1 MKKIVSLL
9 LVVAMLLTLAACG
22 SGNTNTNTPTPA
34 ASFKSVKIGVALY
47 QDSGPAVDAI
57 KAYLGSLAAPLN
69 ATFAYT
75 VLTQTDESAN
85 LTKIQELI
93 ASGVDGIICTMDLGT
108 PAILNECQA
117 AGVYLAGF
125 LSDYDT
131 SFNTNFD
138 GVYKHPN
145 FLGTVAD
152 GPCGEDMTAGR
163 DFLNSLLEYNER
175 NPEAPLTHVAVTM
188 FPTWAFPNQAFLV
201 EQFYAAVE
209 EYNQTAETPIVADPL
224 DEATDVLQF
233 SLLDSTYF
241 AKHPGIDAIM
251 SFAAGSFVYPTLVA
265 SGNDTTLKLFSPG
278 YDEGDYV
285 NFGTSGTGTYQQCIV
300 SAIEAINYP
309 LVLLINKLNGVAFPD
324 MPETAERRSVLSI
337 IINSDE
343 DMAKYMNY
351 LAVTG
356 KVENSFYTPDQI
368 VALTA
373 VGNPNATYADLVET
387 LNHMTV
393 EDLK

>member
-1 MKKIVSLL
+1 MKKLIALL
-9 LVVAMLLTLAACG
+9 LAAMLLSLAVSA
-22 SGNTNTNTPTPA
+22 SADGNFRPI
-34 ASFKSVKIGVALY
+34 KIGVALY
-47 QDSGPAVDAI
+47 QDSGPAVTAI
-57 KAYLGSLAAPLN
+57 KSYLGSLAGPLN
-69 ATFAYT
+69 VTFSYT

-108 PAILNECQA
+108 NAILSECEA

-131 SFNTNFD
+131 SYTTNFD
-138 GVYKHPN
+138 RVFKHPN

-152 GPCGEDMTAGR
+152 GPCGEEMTAGR
-163 DFLNSLLEYNER
+163 DFFNSLLEYNER
-175 NPEAPLTHVAVTM
+175 NPEAPLTHVSVTM
-188 FPTWAFPNQAFLV
+188 FPTWAFPNQAVLV
-201 EQFYAAVE
+201 NQFYAAVE
-209 EYNQTAETPIVADPL
+209 EYNATAETPIIADPL

-251 SFAAGSFVYPTLVA
+251 SFAAGSFVYPTLVS
-265 SGNDTTLKLFSPG
+265 SGYDKTLKIFSPG
-278 YDEGDYV
+278 YDEGDFV
-285 NFGTSGTGTYQQCIV
+285 NFGTAGTQTYQQCMV

-309 LVLLINKLNGVAFPD
+309 LVLLVNKINGVEFSD
-324 MPETAERRSVLSI
+324 MPETAERRSVLCI

-343 DMAKYMNY
+343 DMAKYQKS

-356 KVENSFYTPDQI
+356 NAADAFFTPDEV

-373 VGNPNATYADLVET
+373 VGNPDATYAGLVET
-387 LNHMTV
+387 LYHMTV
-393 EDLK
+393 DDLK